1 MGVRGVKVQIAGLAL
16 VMTLGSCAERELIL
30 PGERFGVRADL
41 SASVPVEGE
50 PAPVS
55 PGDLPENQSV
65 PIALGAQTANADW
78 THRAGN
84 ARHQQPHGA
93 LSAAPQLVWSAPIG
107 QGSSR
112 RNRISV
118 APVVADGRIFTLDA
132 GSGLVATATNG
143 GRVWATDL
151 TADFDVGGSVS
162 GGGLAYGGGLLFA
175 TTGYGEL
182 VAIDPATGA
191 VQWRQRLDVAV
202 TGAPATDGDAVY
214 VAGRDGS
221 AWAVEAGTGKVR
233 WTLAGLPA
241 ALGTVGTAAP
251 AVGDRAVLF
260 PYAAGV
266 LTAVLKVGGTQ
277 VWSAPVAGR
286 RLGRAYAY
294 NGDVT
299 GDPVIDGGRIYL
311 GTAAGRTV
319 ALSASGGEE
328 IWSAGEGAMG
338 PVLVIGGSVF
348 LVNDQAML
356 VRLDAETGAIIWTA
370 PMPYFVKDKPKRQ
383 KAITAHYGPVLAGGR
398 IVVASGDAQLRFF
411 DPASGASTGMVAL
424 PGGAAAQPALANG
437 MLYVVTANGQLQAFR

>member
-1 MGVRGVKVQIAGLAL
+1 MGVRGVKGQIAVVALLVGLGA
-16 VMTLGSCAERELIL
+16 CAERELIL
-30 PGERFGVRADL
+30 PGERFPVRADL
-41 SASVPVEGE
+41 NASVQVEGE
-50 PAPVS
+50 AAPVA
-55 PGDLPENQSV
+55 PGDRPENQSV
-65 PIALGAQTANADW
+65 AINLGTPQANADW

-93 LSAAPQLVWSAPIG
+93 LSAAPTLVWSAPIG

-132 GSGLVATATNG
+132 GSGLVATAMSG
-143 GRVWATDL
+143 GRLWAADL
-151 TADFDVGGSVS
+151 TADFDKGGNVS
-162 GGGLAYGGGLLFA
+162 GGGLAYGAGLLFA
-175 TTGYGEL
+175 TTAYGEL
-182 VAIDPATGA
+182 VAVDPATGA

-202 TGAPATDGDAVY
+202 TGAPATDGEAVY

-221 AWAVEAGTGKVR
+221 AWAVDAGTGKLR
-233 WTLAGLPA
+233 WQLAGLPA

-277 VWSAPVAGR
+277 VWSAPVAGK

-311 GTAAGRTV
+311 GTASGRTV
-319 ALSASGGEE
+319 ALSSSGGEE

-338 PVLVIGGSVF
+338 PVLVVGGSLF
-348 LVNDQAML
+348 LVNDEALL
-356 VRLDAETGAIIWTA
+356 VRLDAETGAVIWTA
-370 PMPYFVKDKPKRQ
+370 PMPYFDNDKPKRQ
-383 KAITAHYGPVLAGGR
+383 KAITPHYGPVLAGGR
-398 IVVASGDAQLRFF
+398 IVVASGDALLRFF
-411 DPASGASTGMVAL
+411 DPANGASLGTVAL
-424 PGGAAAQPALANG
+424 PGGAAAQPALAGG
-437 MLYVVTANGQLQAFR
+437 MLFVVTGNGQLQAFR

>member
-1 MGVRGVKVQIAGLAL
+1 MGFVKVQVTALAL
-16 VMTLGSCAERELIL
+16 LTALGACAEKELIL
-30 PGERFGVRADL
+30 TGERFPVRADL
-41 SASVPVEGE
+41 TASVPVEGE
-50 PAPVS
+50 AAPVA
-55 PGDLPENQSV
+55 PGDRPENQTV
-65 PIALGAQTANADW
+65 PISLGAAQANADW

-93 LSAAPQLVWSAPIG
+93 LSSAPTLVWSAPIG

-132 GSGLVATATNG
+132 GSGLVATAMSG
-143 GRVWATDL
+143 GRLWATDL
-151 TADFDVGGSVS
+151 TADFDKGGNVS
-162 GGGLAYGGGLLFA
+162 GGGLAYGAGLVFA

-182 VAIDPATGA
+182 IAIDPASGA

-202 TGAPATDGDAVY
+202 TGAPATNGEAVY

-221 AWAVEAGTGKVR
+221 AWAVDAGTGKLR

-266 LTAVLKVGGTQ
+266 LTAALKVGGTQ
-277 VWSAPVAGR
+277 VWQAPVAGK

-311 GTAAGRTV
+311 GTSAGRTV

-338 PVLVIGGSVF
+338 PVLVAGGSLF
-348 LVNDQAML
+348 LVNDEAML
-356 VRLDAETGAIIWTA
+356 VRLDAETGAVIWTA
-370 PMPYFVKDKPKRQ
+370 PMPYFENDKPKRQ

-398 IVVASGDAQLRFF
+398 IVVASGDDLLRFF
-411 DPASGASTGMVAL
+411 DPASGAALGNVAL
-424 PGGAAAQPALANG
+424 PGGAAAQPALAGG
-437 MLYVVTANGQLQAFR
+437 MLFVVTGNGQLMAYR

>member
-1 MGVRGVKVQIAGLAL
+1 MGVRGVKVQVAAAALLMGLGA
-16 VMTLGSCAERELIL
+16 CAERELIL
-30 PGERFGVRADL
+30 PGERFPVRADL
-41 SASVPVEGE
+41 SASVPVEGQ
-50 PAPVS
+50 PAPVA
-55 PGDLPENQSV
+55 PGERPENQSV
-65 PIALGAQTANADW
+65 PISLGAAQANADW

-93 LSAAPQLVWSAPIG
+93 LSSAPTLVWSANIG

-112 RNRISV
+112 RSRLSV

-132 GSGLVATATNG
+132 GTGLAATGTNG
-143 GRVWATDL
+143 ARLWATDL
-151 TADFDVGGSVS
+151 TADFDEGGNVS
-162 GGGLAYGGGLLFA
+162 GGGLAYGAGLVFA

-182 VAIDPATGA
+182 VAVDPASGA

-202 TGAPATDGDAVY
+202 TGAPATDGVAVY

-221 AWAVEAGTGKVR
+221 AWAVEAATGKLR
-233 WTLAGLPA
+233 WQLAGLPA

-266 LTAVLKVGGTQ
+266 LTAVLKEGGTQ
-277 VWSAPVAGR
+277 VWQAPVAGK

-319 ALSASGGEE
+319 ALSSSGGEE
-328 IWSAGEGAMG
+328 IWSAGEGALG
-338 PVLVIGGSVF
+338 PVLVVGGSLF
-348 LVNDQAML
+348 LVNDEALL
-356 VRLDAETGAIIWTA
+356 VRLDAETGAVIWTA
-370 PMPYFVKDKPKRQ
+370 PMPYFETDKPRRR

-398 IVVASGDAQLRFF
+398 IVVASGDDLLRFF
-411 DPASGASTGMVAL
+411 DPASGASLGSAAL
-424 PGGAAAQPALANG
+424 QGGAAAQPALANG
-437 MLYVVTANGQLQAFR
+437 MLYVVTGNGQLQAFR